1 MILIILWEIFIVTT
15 APFLTIQT
23 FPVVHLYILLS
34 KYKGINDIWSVTSQ
48 YISMCAM
55 AFEYA
60 ARFLKQGSLNI
71 SKYENQIFKNNN
83 VGYEILCTILLKYAK
98 T

>member
-1 MILIILWEIFIVTT
+1 
-15 APFLTIQT
+15 
-23 FPVVHLYILLS
+23 
-34 KYKGINDIWSVTSQ
+34 
-48 YISMCAM
+48 MCAM

-98 T
+98 TQYLHFNVTSFNVIIFEIERMMHQKP

>member
-1 MILIILWEIFIVTT
+1 
-15 APFLTIQT
+15 
-23 FPVVHLYILLS
+23 
-34 KYKGINDIWSVTSQ
+34 
-48 YISMCAM
+48 MCAM